1 VVNVIRKE
9 DIEMSCKKIFL
20 ATVASVIMFSFLI
33 TVIQPNESLAASEK
47 ITIGGGSPGAIYY
60 LFASSASRLVT
71 KYNPELQVNSAS
83 TGGSGQNAI
92 LVQKKEQEFGIVAG
106 DVAYHALKGIEE
118 FKGKDCPDLRA
129 VTGGYSYGMNLIV
142 LDDSP
147 IKSYRDIVGKKVC
160 VGPVGGSYHIHVQR
174 MMSLGYGIDIS
185 KELKLVHMSYDAA
198 PDALKDGV
206 VDAIFNPAGIIAET
220 RGGGTF
226 NLATLR
232 KVRFISIDEDAIKKI
247 TKAYPYF
254 TKTQLKAGFFPNQ
267 NEDYRLLAVASLVAT
282 NRVVNESIVYKF
294 TKTIYEY
301 KDELCQ
307 MFPGAKDFVDFSKLK
322 SLTIPLHPGAIKY
335 YQEKGIEM
343 PKP

>member
-1 VVNVIRKE
+1 MNHRRIFWAFIILVGVFTFISVVIPHQ
-9 DIEMSCKKIFL
+9 C
-20 ATVASVIMFSFLI
+20 
-33 TVIQPNESLAASEK
+33 LAASQK

-71 KYNPELQVNSAS
+71 KYNPELQVNSTA

-92 LVQKKEQEFGIVAG
+92 LVQKKEQEFGIVAC

-129 VTGGYSYGMNLIV
+129 VTGGYSYAMNLIV
-142 LDDSP
+142 LDNSP

-185 KELKLVHMSYDAA
+185 KEMKLVHMSYDAA
-198 PDALKDGV
+198 PDALKDGM
-206 VDAIFNPAGIIAET
+206 VDAIFNPSGIITET
-220 RGGGTF
+220 RGGGTY

-232 KVRFISIDEDAIKKI
+232 KVRFISIDEDATTKI
-247 TKAYPYF
+247 TKVYPYF
-254 TKTQLKAGFFPNQ
+254 QKTTLKGGFFPNQ
-267 NEDYRLLAVASLVAT
+267 NEDYRCLSVAALVAT
-282 NRVVNESIVYKF
+282 HKNVDEDIVYRF
-294 TKTIYEY
+294 TKTIYEH

-307 MFPGAKDFVDFSKLK
+307 MLPGAKDFVDFSKIK

-335 YQEKGIEM
+335 YQEKGIEI
-343 PKP
+343 PKF

>member
-1 VVNVIRKE
+1 VNVYRKE
-9 DIEMSCKKIFL
+9 DIEMNRKKIFL
-20 ATVASVIMFSFLI
+20 TEIAFITTLSFI
-33 TVIQPNESLAASEK
+33 TVINLNQSFAASERVS
-47 ITIGGGSPGAIYY
+47 IGGGSPGAIYY
-60 LFASSASRLVT
+60 LFASSASRVVS
-71 KYNPELQVNSAS
+71 KYNPELMVNSVS

-92 LVQKKEQEFGIVAG
+92 LVQKKEQEFGIVAQ
-106 DVAYHALKGIEE
+106 DVAYHAYKGIEE
-118 FKGKDCPDLRA
+118 FKGKDCPDIRA
-129 VTGGYSYGMNLIV
+129 VTGGYSYAMNLIV
-142 LDDSP
+142 LDNSP

-206 VDAIFNPAGIIAET
+206 VDAIFNPSGIIVET

-232 KVRFISIDEDAIKKI
+232 KVRFISIEEDAITKI
-247 TKAYPYF
+247 TKVYPYF
-254 TKTQLKAGFFPNQ
+254 QKTLLKAGFFPNQ
-267 NEDYRLLAVASLVAT
+267 NEDYRCLAVAALVAAHKDV
-282 NRVVNESIVYKF
+282 REDIVYKF

-307 MFPGAKDFVDFSKLK
+307 MMPGAKDFVDFSRIK

-335 YQEKGIEM
+335 YQEKGVEL
-343 PKP
+343 PKF